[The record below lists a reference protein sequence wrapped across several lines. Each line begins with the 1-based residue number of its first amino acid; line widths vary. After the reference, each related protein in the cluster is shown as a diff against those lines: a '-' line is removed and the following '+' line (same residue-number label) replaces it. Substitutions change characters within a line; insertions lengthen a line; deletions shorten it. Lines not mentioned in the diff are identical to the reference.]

1 MKIKKDYR
9 YHVTIFDEILANRE
23 QEYLRFGKNDP
34 NYISEFDECDL
45 MDSMKW
51 LRTSARSFNVKSFE
65 EVEERIR
72 SKFHNGRID
81 TTPMIEGEYFYWF
94 DNNMLVD
101 DQRMLHRTGIS
112 VHYVSDVEITA
123 DDLRRMA
130 KELPKVPEVF
140 AVDMTKEAA
149 K

>member
-34 NYISEFDECDL
+34 NYLSEFDACYL

-101 DQRMLHRTGIS
+101 DQRMLHRTSIS